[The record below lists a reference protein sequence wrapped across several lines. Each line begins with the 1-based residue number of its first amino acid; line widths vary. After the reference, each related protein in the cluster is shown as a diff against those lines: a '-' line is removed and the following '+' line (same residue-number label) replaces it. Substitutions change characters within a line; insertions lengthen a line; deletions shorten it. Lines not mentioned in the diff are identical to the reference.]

1 MRSNIFR
8 LFKYSLI
15 LFLFGCIF
23 AYGVV
28 VGIYKVFPYSQ
39 IYALKQLVQPNP
51 YSVGRNREFRIELF
65 EEFPTSADVVFIG
78 DSITEGGEWS
88 DFFPNIATSN
98 RGVGSDAT
106 SDVLKRMDSILAV
119 RPQVAFIML
128 GINDIYRD
136 IHIDEV
142 VANYRSIIS
151 TLRENNI
158 EVFVQSTIQC
168 QLTKCG
174 QGKVSQ
180 VNLLNEKLQSL
191 SNELDVSFVLLED
204 LSAEQGLRENYTY
217 DGVHLTAE
225 GYRYW
230 VQRIDGVLS
239 L

>member
-1 MRSNIFR
+1 
-8 LFKYSLI
+8 
-15 LFLFGCIF
+15 
-23 AYGVV
+23 

-39 IYALKQLVQPNP
+39 IYALKQLLNPNP
-51 YSVGRNREFRIELF
+51 YSVGRNREFRVELF
-65 EEFPTSADVVFIG
+65 EEFPTSAEVVFIG

-88 DFFPNIATSN
+88 DFFPNTATSN
-98 RGVGSDAT
+98 RGVGSDTT

-128 GINDIYRD
+128 GINDIYGD

-142 VANYRSIIS
+142 VANYRLIVS
-151 TLRENNI
+151 TLKENNI

-191 SNELDVSFVLLED
+191 SNELDVSFVLLAD
-204 LSAEQGLRENYTY
+204 LSSEQGLRENYTY

-230 VQRIDGVLS
+230 VQLVDGVLS
-239 L
+239 R